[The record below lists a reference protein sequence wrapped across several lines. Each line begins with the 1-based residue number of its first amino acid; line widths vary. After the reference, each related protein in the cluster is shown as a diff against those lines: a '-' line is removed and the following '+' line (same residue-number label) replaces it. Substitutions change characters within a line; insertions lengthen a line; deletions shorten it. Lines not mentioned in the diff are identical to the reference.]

1 MSHKIRSFIA
11 KEWLFWL
18 SLVLWIASSLL
29 LHRIPHYSSDEF
41 EVLFILFMLFIAIK
55 GLENSGLLRFVAIKI
70 EQGIYPSFALVLATF
85 LISLFVTNDVALIVM
100 VPITLLLNI
109 PKKAYLII
117 IEAIAANGAALL
129 PCSNPQNLYIFWHYN
144 LSLQEFVRAI
154 FPFVLFIFLFS
165 LLLVAILRIKVVSDK
180 EVIIKPPT
188 RKAKEFLFLF
198 LLVVAAVIK
207 MVPLFLAFIV
217 FFYALFR
224 DPKSLQI
231 DYYLLATFFLF
242 FGIADNTSF
251 FFQKEIAKIHDI
263 FWLSLI
269 LSQLI
274 SNVPASVVVANFTQQ
289 WQPLLWGVSVGGY
302 GILWGSLANIIAYK
316 FYSAKYKEP
325 LFLLRFMVLNFI
337 TLILGACLW
346 YLVGAS

>member
-1 MSHKIRSFIA
+1 M
-11 KEWLFWL
+11 
-18 SLVLWIASSLL
+18 
-29 LHRIPHYSSDEF
+29 
-41 EVLFILFMLFIAIK
+41 
-55 GLENSGLLRFVAIKI
+55 
-70 EQGIYPSFALVLATF
+70 
-85 LISLFVTNDVALIVM
+85 TNDVALIVI
-100 VPITLLLNI
+100 VPITLLLNS

-129 PCSNPQNLYIFWHYN
+129 PSSTPQNLYIFWQYN
-144 LSLQEFVRAI
+144 LTFQEFVASI

-165 LLLVAILRIKVVSDK
+165 LLLVAMLHIEVVNDN
-180 EVIIKPPT
+180 EVVVKPPT

-198 LLVVAAVIK
+198 LLVVSAVVK
-207 MVPLFLAFIV
+207 VVPLFLAFVV

-242 FGIADNTSF
+242 FGIADNIGF
-251 FFQKEIAKIHDI
+251 FFQKDITHIHDI

-316 FYSAKYKEP
+316 FYIAKYKEP
-325 LFLLRFMVLNFI
+325 LFLLRFMALNFI
-337 TLILGACLW
+337 TLILGVGLW
-346 YLVGAS
+346 YIVRAG